1 MYDQELSYI
10 IDNPDGSA
18 LFLSRVVTIEG
29 QERDNQMTTGVI
41 QSTDFRIM
49 LFRLEVNPGR
59 WGWQLQQMQMKIL
72 EGYKQ
77 NPELPRL
84 ILKLMRAEGRRH
96 EKQNDKGSFVVC
108 LTGSLLDNHL
118 LQGTNMYPKP

>member
-29 QERDNQMTTGVI
+29 QERDNQTTTGVI
-41 QSTDFRIM
+41 QSTDFRFI

-59 WGWQLQQMQMKIL
+59 SGWQLQQMQMKIL

-84 ILKLMRAEGRRH
+84 ILKLMRAEGRR
-96 EKQNDKGSFVVC
+96 
-108 LTGSLLDNHL
+108 T
-118 LQGTNMYPKP
+118 